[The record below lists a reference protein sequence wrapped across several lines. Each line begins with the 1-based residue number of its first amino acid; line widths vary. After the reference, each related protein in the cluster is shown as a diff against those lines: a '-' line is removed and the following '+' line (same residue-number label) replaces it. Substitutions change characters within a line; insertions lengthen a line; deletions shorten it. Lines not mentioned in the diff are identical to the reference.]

1 MASSSHSK
9 ANSKYAKKTYKRFEL
24 KLRKDR
30 NDKLIKPLKDK
41 PSINSYIKELIE
53 KDMNNKN
60 YSLSFFNFIK

>member
-30 NDKLIKPLKDK
+30 NDKLIKSLKDK

-60 YSLSFFNFIK
+60 LKFKFF

>member
-9 ANSKYAKKTYKRFEL
+9 ANSKYAKKTYKHFEL

-30 NDKLIKPLKDK
+30 NDKLIKSLKDK

-60 YSLSFFNFIK
+60 L

>member
-9 ANSKYAKKTYKRFEL
+9 ATSKYAKKTYKRFEL

-30 NDKLIKPLKDK
+30 NDKLIKSLKDK

-53 KDMNNKN
+53 KDMNNKT
-60 YSLSFFNFIK
+60 IV